1 MKEMDSVYI
10 TQLIDMIDRAQ
21 DAITAEVI
29 ERFRVIRANLQNLR
43 DSRIKQEA
51 ARSDQ
56 DIAREIAIQEGE

>member
-43 DSRIKQEA
+43 DSQIKQEA

-56 DIAREIAIQEGE
+56 DIARETIL